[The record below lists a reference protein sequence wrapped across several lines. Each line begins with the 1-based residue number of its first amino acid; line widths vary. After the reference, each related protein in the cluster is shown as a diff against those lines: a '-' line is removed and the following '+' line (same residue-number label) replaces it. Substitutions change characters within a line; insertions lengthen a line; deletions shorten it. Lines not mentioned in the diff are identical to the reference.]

1 MKKLINIKNAKEEF
15 LKYTKLFDL
24 SNSNINRKQGHS
36 LRVMEISKKIAE
48 SLNITKE
55 EVKLATLIGLLHDIA
70 RFKQYE
76 EYKTFHDYESFDH
89 GDKGVEILKENN
101 FIRKFIKEN
110 KYDEIIY
117 KAIKNH
123 NKFKIE
129 DGLNEKELMFSK
141 IIRDADK
148 IDIIYEAT
156 CIFYVGEEKE
166 IEDSY
171 VSDKVF
177 EQITKEEL
185 VKRNKELKIDG
196 VNKIISVI
204 AFVYDIY
211 YSESF
216 SILYKNN
223 YINKI
228 IDRFEYKNY
237 ETKIKMNE
245 LKNKVNTYI
254 NNKKGC

>member
-1 MKKLINIKNAKEEF
+1 MIDINNAQKRFLSYVQNYDLNDENIKRKE
-15 LKYTKLFDL
+15 
-24 SNSNINRKQGHS
+24 QHS
-36 LRVMEISKKIAE
+36 LRVMKISKEISE
-48 SLNITKE
+48 NIKLSE
-55 EVKLATLIGLLHDIA
+55 ENVKLATLIGLLHDIS

-76 EYKTFHDYESFDH
+76 EYQTFRDYESFDH
-89 GDKGVEILKENN
+89 GDKGVEILKKNN
-101 FIRKFIKEN
+101 FLRKFIKES

-129 DGLNEKELMFSK
+129 DGLSERELMFSK

-156 CIFYVGEEKE
+156 CIFYVGEEQE
-166 IEDSY
+166 IENSY

-177 EQITKEEL
+177 EQINKKEL
-185 VKRNKELKIDG
+185 VKRNKELKIEG

-204 AFVYDIY
+204 AFIYDIY

-228 IDRFEYKNY
+228 INRFEYKNY

-254 NNKKGC
+254 NDKKGC

>member
-1 MKKLINIKNAKEEF
+1 
-15 LKYTKLFDL
+15 
-24 SNSNINRKQGHS
+24 
-36 LRVMEISKKIAE
+36 
-48 SLNITKE
+48 
-55 EVKLATLIGLLHDIA
+55 
-70 RFKQYE
+70 
-76 EYKTFHDYESFDH
+76 
-89 GDKGVEILKENN
+89 
-101 FIRKFIKEN
+101 
-110 KYDEIIY
+110 
-117 KAIKNH
+117 
-123 NKFKIE
+123 
-129 DGLNEKELMFSK
+129 MFSK

>member
-1 MKKLINIKNAKEEF
+1 MIDLTNAKEEF
-15 LKYTKLFDL
+15 IKYTKKFNLKDK
-24 SNSNINRKQGHS
+24 NIEGKQQHS
-36 LRVMEISKKIAE
+36 IRVMKISTEIAKGLKLS
-48 SLNITKE
+48 KE
-55 EVKLATLIGLLHDIA
+55 EIKLATLIGLLHDIA

-76 EYKTFHDYESFDH
+76 EYQTFRDYESFGH
-89 GDKGVEILKENN
+89 GDKGVEILKKNN
-101 FIRKFIKEN
+101 FLRKFIKES

-129 DGLNEKELMFSK
+129 DGLSERELMFSK

-156 CIFYVGEEKE
+156 CIFYVGEEQE
-166 IEDSY
+166 IENSY

-177 EQITKEEL
+177 EQINKKEL
-185 VKRNKELKIDG
+185 VKRNKELKIEG

-204 AFVYDIY
+204 AFIYDIY

-245 LKNKVNTYI
+245 LKNIVNTYI
-254 NNKKGC
+254 NDKKGC

>member
-1 MKKLINIKNAKEEF
+1 
-15 LKYTKLFDL
+15 
-24 SNSNINRKQGHS
+24 
-36 LRVMEISKKIAE
+36 
-48 SLNITKE
+48 
-55 EVKLATLIGLLHDIA
+55 
-70 RFKQYE
+70 
-76 EYKTFHDYESFDH
+76 
-89 GDKGVEILKENN
+89 
-101 FIRKFIKEN
+101 
-110 KYDEIIY
+110 
-117 KAIKNH
+117 
-123 NKFKIE
+123 
-129 DGLNEKELMFSK
+129 MFSK

-156 CIFYVGEEKE
+156 CIFYVGEEQE
-166 IEDSY
+166 IENSY

-177 EQITKEEL
+177 EQINKKEL
-185 VKRNKELKIDG
+185 VKRNKELKIEG

-204 AFVYDIY
+204 AFIYDIY

-245 LKNKVNTYI
+245 LKNIVNTYI
-254 NNKKGC
+254 TDKKGC

>member
-1 MKKLINIKNAKEEF
+1 MINLINAKEEF
-15 LKYTKLFDL
+15 IKYTENFNL
-24 SNSNINRKQGHS
+24 SNEKIKGKQEHS
-36 LRVMEISKKIAE
+36 IRVMNLSTEIAK
-48 SLNITKE
+48 SLNLSKE
-55 EVKLATLIGLLHDIA
+55 EIELATLIGLLHDIA
-70 RFKQYE
+70 RFKQYQE
-76 EYKTFHDYESFDH
+76 FKTFHDYESFDH

-101 FIRKFIKEN
+101 FIRKFIEDS

-129 DGLNEKELMFSK
+129 DGLTEKEIMFSK

-156 CIFYVGEEKE
+156 WMFYVGEEQE
-166 IEDSY
+166 IENSY

-177 EQITKEEL
+177 EQIYIKKL
-185 VKRNKELKIDG
+185 VERKKSLAIEG
-196 VNKIISVI
+196 VNEIISVI

-211 YSESF
+211 YQKSF

-228 IDRFEYKNY
+228 IDRFDYKKH
-237 ETKIKMNE
+237 ETKLKMNE
-245 LKNKVNTYI
+245 LKDLVNTYI
-254 NNKKGC
+254 KDKKGS